1 LRTWAVVCV
10 IGMWMVS
17 AGLFVASGAALRAAV
32 RRRLV
37 LGGRLVMWPGRVRVL
52 EGREAVRVSLALLV
66 TSLVLAGL
74 FLATS
79 IMATSVLRRALPS
92 PL

>member
-1 LRTWAVVCV
+1 
-10 IGMWMVS
+10 
-17 AGLFVASGAALRAAV
+17 
-32 RRRLV
+32 
-37 LGGRLVMWPGRVRVL
+37 VRVL

-79 IMATSVLRRALPS
+79 IMATSVLRRALSS